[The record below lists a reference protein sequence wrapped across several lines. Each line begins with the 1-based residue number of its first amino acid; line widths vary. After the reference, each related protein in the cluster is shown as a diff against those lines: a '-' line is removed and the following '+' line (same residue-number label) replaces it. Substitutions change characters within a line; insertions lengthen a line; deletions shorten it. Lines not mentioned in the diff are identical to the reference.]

1 MEPIC
6 DFFDQYSKFPASY
19 KTPQLDKVISAIHY
33 ILFLDNIEIEHNAIP
48 NIKSIYKLKCRK
60 KKRNQLKLYVIDFL
74 NHVIRRSTASLVLY
88 NVPTH
93 FKDSGEEVSPQ
104 DIEDTITNFIN
115 ASAIRQ
121 LLRIN
126 DTTYL
131 LYIDNEPDI
140 VELKRVFD
148 GNFTEGNLLKC
159 KIVKNHKKA
168 NHLQYTIQP
177 QTELQKS
184 IVRSTCPIDWILN
197 NYRLIYA
204 EVFMI
209 CLVFLY
215 YI

>member
-19 KTPQLDKVISAIHY
+19 KTPQLDKVIGAINY
-33 ILFLDNIEIEHNAIP
+33 ILFLDNIEIDDNAIP
-48 NIKSIYKLKCRK
+48 NLKSIYKLKCRK
-60 KKRNQLKLYVIDFL
+60 KRRNQLKLYVIDLL
-74 NHVIRRSTASLVLY
+74 NHVIRKSTASLVLY

-93 FKDSGEEVSPQ
+93 FKDSGEDVSPQ

-121 LLRIN
+121 LLRID

-131 LYIDNEPDI
+131 LYIDNEPD
-140 VELKRVFD
+140 VAELKRVFD

-159 KIVKNHKKA
+159 KIVKIHKK
-168 NHLQYTIQP
+168 TIHTTISTDTKEL
-177 QTELQKS
+177 TEIRES
-184 IVRSTCPIDWILN
+184 CPITWILH

-204 EVFMI
+204 EVFMM

>member
-19 KTPQLDKVISAIHY
+19 KTPQLDKVISAINY
-33 ILFLDNIEIEHNAIP
+33 ILFLDNIEIDDNAIP

-60 KKRNQLKLYVIDFL
+60 KKSNQLKLYVIDFL

-121 LLRIN
+121 LLRID

-159 KIVKNHKKA
+159 KIVKIHKKA
-168 NHLQYTIQP
+168 NNTTILTDKKEL
-177 QTELQKS
+177 TEIRES
-184 IVRSTCPIDWILN
+184 CPIDWILH

>member
-6 DFFDQYSKFPASY
+6 DFFDQYSKFPTSY
-19 KTPQLDKVISAIHY
+19 KTPQLDKVIGAINY
-33 ILFLDNIEIEHNAIP
+33 ILFLDNIEIDDNAIP
-48 NIKSIYKLKCRK
+48 NLKSIYKLKCRK

-93 FKDSGEEVSPQ
+93 FKDSGEDVSPQ

-121 LLRIN
+121 LLRID

-159 KIVKNHKKA
+159 KIVKIHKKT
-168 NHLQYTIQP
+168 NHTTISTDTKEL
-177 QTELQKS
+177 TEIRES
-184 IVRSTCPIDWILN
+184 CPITWILH

-204 EVFMI
+204 EVFMA